1 MLRSLTSLPCQ
12 NFKIGR
18 VCPGR
23 TPPTN
28 IYDVNSEET
37 RENPFFRAQENENV
51 CSPSIKASYMERLND
66 GRSYALTNHGK
77 YDPPEI
83 DKAIAIN

>member
-28 IYDVNSEET
+28 IYDVNIKTLAKRQGKIFFLEPNKMKMFAAPYKNIIYGET
-37 RENPFFRAQENENV
+37 
-51 CSPSIKASYMERLND
+51 
-66 GRSYALTNHGK
+66 
-77 YDPPEI
+77 
-83 DKAIAIN
+83 